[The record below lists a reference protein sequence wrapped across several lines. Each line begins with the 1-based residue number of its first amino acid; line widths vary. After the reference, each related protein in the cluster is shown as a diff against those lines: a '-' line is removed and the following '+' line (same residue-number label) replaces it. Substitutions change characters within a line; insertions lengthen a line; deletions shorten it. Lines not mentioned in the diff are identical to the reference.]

1 MLAASA
7 IEIIGG
13 TPLIALDRIYTGPG
27 RIIAKAEFL
36 LPGGSVKDR
45 AAKAILLAAREDGR
59 LKPGM
64 PVVEMTSGNMGAGLA
79 VACAALG
86 HPLVVT
92 MSAGNSP
99 ARAKMLEGLGAEVVL
114 IAQVDGSPGQVT
126 GSDVNAAAQAACA
139 IARARDGFYV
149 DQFNAA
155 EGIAAHEAVV
165 TAPDGARREKCA
177 ATARAARFVPSR
189 TAGTRR
195 NAAKLVG
202 ERARLGT
209 FRAILSNCE

>member
-45 AAKAILLAAREDGR
+45 AAKALLLAAREDGR

-86 HPLVVT
+86 PPLVHTVT
-92 MSAGNSP
+92 ASNIP
-99 ARAKMLEGLGAEVVL
+99 AHPKILEGLAAGVVRHTPL
-114 IAQVDGSPGQVT
+114 DAGRGNDERKHGRRT
-126 GSDVNAAAQAACA
+126 GGGMR
-139 IARARDGFYV
+139 RARPSPRRHDVGRQQSGASEDARRTRRRSGAHRPGGWKPGPGDGFRCQCCRTGGLR
-149 DQFNAA
+149 DR
-155 EGIAAHEAVV
+155 
-165 TAPDGARREKCA
+165 PGA
-177 ATARAARFVPSR
+177 
-189 TAGTRR
+189 
-195 NAAKLVG
+195 
-202 ERARLGT
+202 
-209 FRAILSNCE
+209 

>member
-1 MLAASA
+1 EVMLAASA

-86 HPLVVT
+86 HPLVV
-92 MSAGNSP
+92 
-99 ARAKMLEGLGAEVVL
+99 
-114 IAQVDGSPGQVT
+114 
-126 GSDVNAAAQAACA
+126 
-139 IARARDGFYV
+139 
-149 DQFNAA
+149 
-155 EGIAAHEAVV
+155 
-165 TAPDGARREKCA
+165 
-177 ATARAARFVPSR
+177 
-189 TAGTRR
+189 
-195 NAAKLVG
+195 
-202 ERARLGT
+202 
-209 FRAILSNCE
+209 